1 VDFKVLS
8 AALHLQETVITGVV
22 DPTAGTKVPFTVG
35 RVTAEDMPVPA
46 TNAVTSIQ
54 GKIAGVAIVPP
65 AQPGD
70 GISIQLR
77 TPTRINKSTSPLI
90 VVDGV
95 ILSNVTSS
103 SADLNSL
110 DIESI
115 EVVKG
120 AAGSS
125 LYGSKAASGVIQIR
139 TARGNRLASGQT
151 QFTVRSEF
159 GGSSMSRDVERAKY
173 HFYMTNAAG
182 EYVNAAGAVVTR
194 ENRVARPA
202 ATRFQDVPYVTPTF
216 NPVAEIFHPG
226 DVMTNSL
233 NTAQNGEK
241 TNFLTTISRQR
252 WRECCEIRRSTTA
265 RTSAST

>member
-1 VDFKVLS
+1 MEPSIRLAISPEDVPVSIVPPTARRAATRISQALLFLLCTTVTARAQTGRITGLVADSSTGSPVAGVSVVITGTTLGAVSSDNGRYTIAVVSPGTYTLEARRLGFLPVRRQGVVVTAGQATTVDFRVS
-8 AALHLQETVITGVV
+8 TAALHLQETVITGVV

-35 RVTAEDMPVPA
+35 RVTAEDMPVPP
-46 TNAVTSIQ
+46 TNAVASIQ

-77 TPTRINKSTSPLI
+77 TPTSINKSTSPLI

-95 ILSNVTSS
+95 ILSNVTAS

-125 LYGSKAASGVIQIR
+125 LWTWMVKA
-139 TARGNRLASGQT
+139 
-151 QFTVRSEF
+151 
-159 GGSSMSRDVERAKY
+159 
-173 HFYMTNAAG
+173 
-182 EYVNAAGAVVTR
+182 
-194 ENRVARPA
+194 P
-202 ATRFQDVPYVTPTF
+202 
-216 NPVAEIFHPG
+216 
-226 DVMTNSL
+226 
-233 NTAQNGEK
+233 
-241 TNFLTTISRQR
+241 
-252 WRECCEIRRSTTA
+252 
-265 RTSAST
+265 